1 MRWLDRRERERREP
15 LFERALLKNLQLRGG
30 LLMFFFQYLVQAGVF
45 FIVPLFLSVA
55 LGLSAIATGVRILP
69 LSLSLLATAIGI
81 PRLWP
86 KVSPRR
92 VVRLGLFA
100 LLAGAVSLIG
110 GLTPSAGPEIV
121 FIPML
126 LVGAGIGALASQ
138 LGAITVSAVPDDK
151 SPQVGGLQNT
161 MTNLGASLG
170 TALAGSILIASLTGS
185 FIGSIQQ
192 NPAIPDHVAQNAEV
206 QLASGIPFVSDDQ
219 LKQALDDANVPG
231 RQADAALTDYRN
243 ARLDGLRAA
252 LAVLALITLL
262 ALFMTTRVPDRQP
275 GVT

>member
-1 MRWLDRRERERREP
+1 
-15 LFERALLKNLQLRGG
+15 
-30 LLMFFFQYLVQAGVF
+30 MFFFQYLVQAGVF
-45 FIVPLFLSVA
+45 FVVPLFLSVA

-81 PRLWP
+81 PKLWP

-92 VVRLGLFA
+92 IVRLGLFA
-100 LLAGAVSLIG
+100 LLAGAISLIG
-110 GLTPSAGPEIV
+110 GLTPSAGAEIV

-138 LGAITVSAVPDDK
+138 LGAVTVSAVSDEK

-170 TALAGSILIASLTGS
+170 TALAGSILIASLTTS
-185 FIGSIQQ
+185 FVGSIQ
-192 NPAIPDHVAQNAEV
+192 NNAAIPDRVAQNAEV
-206 QLASGIPFVSDDQ
+206 QLASGVPFISDAQ
-219 LKQALDDANVPG
+219 LRQAMDDANVPK
-231 RQADAALTDYRN
+231 RQADAALTEYRD

-252 LAVLALITLL
+252 LAVLALVCLL
-262 ALFMTTRVPDRQP
+262 ALFLATRVPNEQP